1 MMNLRPLKL
10 RLSRF
15 FSSTIWELEPETFA
29 GVRHHAV
36 KYLQIFTLVIRDF
49 RDDQCLLR
57 ASALTFTTILSIVP
71 FFALT
76 FSVLKGFGVHNK
88 IEPLILNKVAAG
100 SQEIVDR
107 VITYINNTNMTSM
120 GTIGLITL
128 VITVISVLGNI
139 EEAFNVIWG
148 VKETRSIYRKFSD
161 YLSVVITAPLLLL
174 AAVSITTTLQSQTI
188 VKWLVETS
196 YLGDALLFLFR
207 LVPYLIIWMALI
219 FLYIFIPNTRVRFK
233 SALIGGV
240 LAGTIWQLA
249 QWGYIHFQVGVGHY
263 NAIYGTLALLPVF
276 MIWIYTSWLIV
287 LFGVEVVYAHQ
298 NIRTFRRDVR
308 NPSFSYNQKE
318 LLALAILQNIAIAFH
333 FERDSWTI
341 EKLAENLDIPVRVVR
356 ELLSILME
364 NRYIKSTDGEDPAF
378 FPARELDHIVIKDVL
393 DTLKNYGDECKVSPM
408 TKGEMRLQKV
418 LTRLDA
424 GMAAALEG
432 MTLKDMVSEAAPD
445 GNNSGKS
452 DNTLL

>member
-1 MMNLRPLKL
+1 MDHTPIKS

-15 FSSTIWELEPETFA
+15 FSTTLWDLEPETFA
-29 GVRHHAV
+29 GYRRYAL
-36 KYLQIFTLVIRDF
+36 KYLQIVALVLRDF

-57 ASALTFTTILSIVP
+57 ASALTFTTILSLVP

-76 FSVLKGFGVHNK
+76 FAVLKGFGVQNK
-88 IEPLILNKVAAG
+88 IEPMILDQVAAG

-107 VITYINNTNMTSM
+107 IITYINNTNMTSM
-120 GTIGLITL
+120 GAIGLVTL

-174 AAVSITTTLQSQTI
+174 AAVSITTTMQSQTL

-196 YLGDALLFLFR
+196 YLGDALLFFFR

-233 SALIGGV
+233 SALVGGV
-240 LAGTIWQLA
+240 LAGTVWQLA
-249 QWGYIHFQVGVGHY
+249 QWGYIHFQVGVGRY

-276 MIWIYTSWLIV
+276 MVWIYTSWLIV

-298 NIRTFRRDVR
+298 NIRTFRRELH
-308 NPSFSYNQKE
+308 NPSFSHSQKE
-318 LLALAILQNIAIAFH
+318 LLCLAILQNIAIAFH
-333 FERDSWTI
+333 FERNPWTS
-341 EKLAENLDIPVRVVR
+341 EQLAENLSTPVKVVQ
-356 ELLSILME
+356 ELLSFLLESGYIRATADE
-364 NRYIKSTDGEDPAF
+364 NPTYFA
-378 FPARELDHIVIKDVL
+378 ARELDHIAIEDVL
-393 DTLKNYGDECKVSPM
+393 ETLKNHGDRCKITRM
-408 TKGEMRLQKV
+408 TKGEMRLQKI
-418 LTRLDA
+418 LARLDTA
-424 GMAAALEG
+424 MAAALKG
-432 MTLKDMVSEAAPD
+432 MTLKDLIAGSAPA
-445 GNNSGKS
+445 GSSSGDADDS
-452 DNTLL
+452 PP